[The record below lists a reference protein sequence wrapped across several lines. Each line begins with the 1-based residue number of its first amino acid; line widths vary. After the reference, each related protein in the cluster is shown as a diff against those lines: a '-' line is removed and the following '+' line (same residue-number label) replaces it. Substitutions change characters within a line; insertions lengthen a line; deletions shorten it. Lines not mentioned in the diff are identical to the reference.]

1 MKVFLDGPNFNEI
14 KNIKNIDGYTFNPS
28 LFKQLGAKN
37 YINFV
42 KKIIQLT
49 KNKDISIEVIGDDY
63 KSCLQQAVKISK
75 ISKFIRVKIPIC
87 YSNGKTTKLLIKEL
101 VNLNIPLNI
110 TAIFTIK
117 QIEETIDAL
126 NNNVNSIISI
136 FAGRIA
142 DTGVDPVP
150 YIIKAKDLIG
160 DNENMMTL
168 WASTR
173 QIYSIFEADKVGCDI
188 ITVPHEMLNKLDIL
202 GKNLEEYS
210 LETVNQFYKDAISSN
225 FNI

>member
-101 VNLNIPLNI
+101 LNLNIPLNI

-117 QIEETIDAL
+117 QIKEILPFVKNTRTIL
-126 NNNVNSIISI
+126 SI
-136 FAGRIA
+136 FSGRLFDVGINA
-142 DTGVDPVP
+142 EKEFLKISNYVH
-150 YIIKAKDLIG
+150 KKSKCK
-160 DNENMMTL
+160 TL
-168 WASTR
+168 WASCR
-173 QIYSIFEADKVGCDI
+173 MAYDLIMSKRANADI
-188 ITVPHEMLNKLDIL
+188 ITMAPKLLIKTKKF
-202 GKNLEEYS
+202 GYS
-210 LETVNQFYKDAISSN
+210 PTKYSRETVKGFLIDAQKSKFKI
-225 FNI
+225 